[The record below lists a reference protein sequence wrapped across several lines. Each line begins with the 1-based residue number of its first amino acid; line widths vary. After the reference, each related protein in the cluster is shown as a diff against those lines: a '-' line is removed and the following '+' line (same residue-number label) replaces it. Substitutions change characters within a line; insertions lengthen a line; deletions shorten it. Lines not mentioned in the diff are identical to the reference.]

1 MWAEILWAVG
11 KIVFFILLFVLNLSA
26 VLTWMERRQSAM
38 MQDRM
43 GPVRARVPFL
53 KFLAGGRLFGLM
65 HPIAD
70 ALKLLMK
77 EDFRP
82 PHAYRAVYVLAPI
95 LALLPVLMVFAV
107 IPFGPPVCLD
117 QLGGVVTSTATCNP
131 KNVQFLQIANI
142 DIGLLFVFA
151 IASLSVYGA
160 ALAGWASNNNYAL
173 LGGLRA
179 SAQMLSYEITMG
191 MAVMGVFLVYGTL
204 EPMALVQKQ
213 GASFLQWGIIQ
224 QPLAFILF
232 FFAAIAETKRAPF
245 DIPEG
250 ESEIVGYFVE
260 YSGTRFMVFYLGEFL
275 EIVFVGTLMTTLF
288 LGGWQIPG
296 LVDQGFTSF
305 FGFAVDW
312 KLDHWMVTVLRVF
325 SFSIKVFIVC
335 FLQLAIRWTLPR
347 MRYDQ
352 LMALGWKGML
362 PASILNVVITAGIVL
377 AMQGPK

>member
-117 QLGGVVTSTATCNP
+117 QLGGV
-131 KNVQFLQIANI
+131 K
-142 DIGLLFVFA
+142 
-151 IASLSVYGA
+151 
-160 ALAGWASNNNYAL
+160 
-173 LGGLRA
+173 
-179 SAQMLSYEITMG
+179 
-191 MAVMGVFLVYGTL
+191 
-204 EPMALVQKQ
+204 
-213 GASFLQWGIIQ
+213 
-224 QPLAFILF
+224 
-232 FFAAIAETKRAPF
+232 
-245 DIPEG
+245 
-250 ESEIVGYFVE
+250 
-260 YSGTRFMVFYLGEFL
+260 
-275 EIVFVGTLMTTLF
+275 
-288 LGGWQIPG
+288 
-296 LVDQGFTSF
+296 
-305 FGFAVDW
+305 
-312 KLDHWMVTVLRVF
+312 
-325 SFSIKVFIVC
+325 
-335 FLQLAIRWTLPR
+335 
-347 MRYDQ
+347 
-352 LMALGWKGML
+352 
-362 PASILNVVITAGIVL
+362 
-377 AMQGPK
+377 

>member
-1 MWAEILWAVG
+1 MLELIIWTVA
-11 KIVFFILLFVLNLSA
+11 KIVAFILLFVLNLSA
-26 VLTWMERRQSAM
+26 ILTWMERRQSAM
-38 MQDRM
+38 MQDRL
-43 GPVRARVPFL
+43 GPVRANIGKLRL
-53 KFLAGGRLFGLM
+53 KGLL

-77 EDFRP
+77 EDFNP
-82 PHAYRAVYVLAPI
+82 PHANRPLYILAPI
-95 LALLPVLMVFAV
+95 LALVPVVLVFAV
-107 IPFGPPVCLD
+107 IPFGPPICTDAFFSLKYLPSPEACSPDKLV
-117 QLGGVVTSTATCNP
+117 N
-131 KNVQFLQIANI
+131 LQIANL

-191 MAVMGVFLVYGTL
+191 MAIIGIFLVYGTL
-204 EPMALVQKQ
+204 EPQALVMKQ
-213 GASFLQWGIIQ
+213 SSFLEWGIIK
-224 QPLAFILF
+224 QPLGFLLF

-275 EIVFVGTLMTTLF
+275 EIVFVGTLVATIF
-288 LGGWQIPG
+288 FGGWQIPG
-296 LVDQGFTSF
+296 LADDGFHHF
-305 FGFAVDW
+305 FVELDKPWQLPHFAV
-312 KLDHWMVTVLRVF
+312 TALRVAAF
-325 SFSIKVFIVC
+325 SAKVFLLC

-352 LMALGWKGML
+352 LMRLGWKGML
-362 PASILNVVITAGIVL
+362 PASILNIVITAAIVL
-377 AMQGPK
+377 ATMGGPVR

>member
-1 MWAEILWAVG
+1 MFWLIFWILV
-11 KIVFFILLFVLNLSA
+11 KIIVFVLLFVLTLSA

-38 MQDRM
+38 MQDRL
-43 GPVRARVPFL
+43 GPVRANIGKLRL
-53 KFLAGGRLFGLM
+53 KGLL
-65 HPIAD
+65 HPMAD
-70 ALKLLMK
+70 ALKLVMK

-82 PHAYRAVYVLAPI
+82 PHANRGLYVLAPI
-95 LALLPVLMVFAV
+95 LALVPVLMVFAV
-107 IPFGPPVCLD
+107 IPFGPPICTDMFFSMKAISSMAACKPGAVE
-117 QLGGVVTSTATCNP
+117 N
-131 KNVQFLQIANI
+131 LQVANL

-179 SAQMLSYEITMG
+179 AAQMLSYEITMG
-191 MAVMGVFLVYGTL
+191 MAIIGIFLVYGTL

-213 GASFLQWGIIQ
+213 ATFLDWGIIK
-224 QPLAFILF
+224 QPLGFLLF

-275 EIVFVGTLMTTLF
+275 EIVFVGTLITTIF
-288 LGGWQIPG
+288 LGGWQVPA
-296 LVDQGFTSF
+296 LADDGFHQF
-305 FGFAVDW
+305 FF
-312 KLDHWMVTVLRVF
+312 KLDKPWLMPHWLVTGLRVGAF
-325 SFSIKVFIVC
+325 ATKVFVVC

-347 MRYDQ
+347 LRYDQ
-352 LMALGWKGML
+352 LMRLGWKGML
-362 PASILNVVITAGIVL
+362 PASILNVVITAAVIL
-377 AMQGPK
+377 AATSVAR

>member
-1 MWAEILWAVG
+1 MLELIIWTVA
-11 KIVFFILLFVLNLSA
+11 KIVGFILLFVLNLSA
-26 VLTWMERRQSAM
+26 ILTWMERRQSAM
-38 MQDRM
+38 MQDRL
-43 GPVRARVPFL
+43 GPVRANVGKLRL
-53 KFLAGGRLFGLM
+53 KGLL

-77 EDFRP
+77 EDFNP
-82 PHAYRAVYVLAPI
+82 PHANKPLYILAPI
-95 LALLPVLMVFAV
+95 LALVPVVLVFAV
-107 IPFGPPVCLD
+107 IPFGPPVCTDHFFTMKYLPS
-117 QLGGVVTSTATCNP
+117 VATCTPDKLIN
-131 KNVQFLQIANI
+131 LQIANL

-191 MAVMGVFLVYGTL
+191 MAIIGIFLVYGTL
-204 EPMALVQKQ
+204 EPQALVMKQ
-213 GASFLQWGIIQ
+213 SSFLDWGIIK
-224 QPLAFILF
+224 QPLGFLLF

-275 EIVFVGTLMTTLF
+275 EIVFVGTLVATIF
-288 LGGWQIPG
+288 FGGWQIPG
-296 LVDQGFTSF
+296 LADDGFHDF
-305 FGFAVDW
+305 FV
-312 KLDHWMVTVLRVF
+312 KLDKPWLMPHWLVTALRVAAF
-325 SFSIKVFIVC
+325 SAKVFVLC

-347 MRYDQ
+347 LRYDQ
-352 LMALGWKGML
+352 LMRLGWKGML
-362 PASILNVVITAGIVL
+362 PASIINVVVTAAIVL
-377 AMQGPK
+377 ATMAGSAR